1 MNFSKNKKLIT
12 IMPEPDGSQL
22 TDQRCNLAL

>member
-12 IMPEPDGSQL
+12 IMADPDASQL
-22 TDQRCNLAL
+22 TDQCSNLAL